1 VVGPREALWCK
12 RALLD
17 GWSCGSCGV
26 DRESW
31 HGDERALVVRIR
43 ALLIAR
49 QAVCSLDDCHALNQ
63 RVMVLCNA

>member
-26 DRESW
+26 DMESW
-31 HGDERALVVRIR
+31 HGDVGFGGEISRSAYYPAGCV
-43 ALLIAR
+43 
-49 QAVCSLDDCHALNQ
+49 SLSMI
-63 RVMVLCNA
+63 VML